1 MRLICYS
8 SKQIGQT
15 DWLHKLIAKGR
26 EIKTKIKPK
35 KVVALKTDCK
45 SERKQKKQNKTKLWT
60 SPLSLSL
67 SHPPTHPPSNFSRLF
82 IISLKSFNPSSFQW
96 KQNCPFC
103 CCCCVD
109 WSCSN
114 FQHEL
119 FLRELFKQRLV
130 WAWRASILPH
140 STGNNI
146 VPFVVVVVVVV
157 VLLIEVVVAIF
168 LERIEQ
174 D

>member
-8 SKQIGQT
+8 SKVIGQT

-26 EIKTKIKPK
+26 EIETKRKPK

-45 SERKQKKQNKTKLWT
+45 SERKQNKVVDFPPPAL
-60 SPLSLSL
+60 PLSLS
-67 SHPPTHPPSNFSRLF
+67 PTHPPSNFSRLF
-82 IISLKSFNPSSFQW
+82 IMRASILPHSNGNKSV
-96 KQNCPFC
+96 PFCCCC

-109 WSCSN
+109 WSCGN

-119 FLRELFKQRLV
+119 FLRELFKQRIVL

-140 STGNNI
+140 SNGNNI
-146 VPFVVVVVVVV
+146 VPFVVVV
-157 VLLIEVVVAIF
+157 LIEVLAIF
-168 LERIEQ
+168 NMSFSWENCSNKE
-174 D
+174 